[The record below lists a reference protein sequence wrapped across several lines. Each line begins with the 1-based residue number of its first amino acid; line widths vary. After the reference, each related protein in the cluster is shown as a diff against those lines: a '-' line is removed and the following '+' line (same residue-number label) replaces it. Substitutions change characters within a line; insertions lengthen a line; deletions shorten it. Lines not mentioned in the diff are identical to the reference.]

1 MIRRLLLTVLWML
14 AFTTTV
20 RADALG
26 YSKERPLLFGID
38 ADYPPM
44 EFLDSEG
51 VPHGYDIEFTRELMR
66 RLDIPYIYKPN
77 TWENISDDVLKGRVD
92 LGMMVFSPYR
102 QDMTN
107 YSRAVFRLYYQIIY
121 RTNDSGQR
129 FDVRNLSGKEIA
141 YMSSRPVTDTLTKAG
156 AHLHVITDLSK
167 AIRNLS
173 QGHYDAVICFRYQSR
188 YHIEA
193 NGLKNLRCEDLTLMP
208 REYCYV
214 SHDRQLIE
222 RINIELDKMEDEG
235 VIRSIYGNSITSFGE
250 FVIPTWV
257 WYLLAALVIAF
268 LIVIIV
274 QQHRYQRR
282 LRLEV
287 ERAQRS
293 ERLKSIFLGNVSH
306 ALRTPLNA
314 VIGFSDV
321 LSQQGETMTHE
332 DRQQLLKLI
341 NDNGQQLL
349 HFIEELL
356 ELSNI
361 EGKDQ
366 LFQRSEVRLREVM
379 EEYAETIRPTL
390 PDGLSLRVEG
400 HGGRVVVDAN
410 LLRYI
415 VMHLLSNAVE
425 NTREGQVT
433 LRYGSMQHGFYV
445 EVRDTG
451 EGLPAELKDNI
462 FSLLS
467 EKQTYVQDKVPGL
480 GLSICKAIIER
491 TGGRMGAESP
501 AEGGT
506 VVWFWAPREVKY

>member
-1 MIRRLLLTVLWML
+1 MELPEGGLTM
-14 AFTTTV
+14 TV
-20 RADALG
+20 NVVGLEDAIVKAAQLN
-26 YSKERPLLFGID
+26 KKLID
-38 ADYPPM
+38 A
-44 EFLDSEG
+44 
-51 VPHGYDIEFTRELMR
+51 I
-66 RLDIPYIYKPN
+66 N
-77 TWENISDDVLKGRVD
+77 T
-92 LGMMVFSPYR
+92 
-102 QDMTN
+102 
-107 YSRAVFRLYYQIIY
+107 
-121 RTNDSGQR
+121 
-129 FDVRNLSGKEIA
+129 
-141 YMSSRPVTDTLTKAG
+141 
-156 AHLHVITDLSK
+156 
-167 AIRNLS
+167 
-173 QGHYDAVICFRYQSR
+173 
-188 YHIEA
+188 
-193 NGLKNLRCEDLTLMP
+193 
-208 REYCYV
+208 
-214 SHDRQLIE
+214 
-222 RINIELDKMEDEG
+222 ELDKMEDEG

-314 VIGFSDV
+314 VIGFSEV
-321 LSQQGETMTHE
+321 LSQQGETMIHE

-366 LFQRSEVRLREVM
+366 LFQRSEVRLREAM
-379 EEYAETIRPTL
+379 EEYAESIRPTL

-400 HGGRVVVDAN
+400 HGGRVVLDAN

-433 LRYGSMQHGFYV
+433 LRYGSMQQGFYV

-451 EGLPAELKDNI
+451 EGLPAELKENI

>member
-1 MIRRLLLTVLWML
+1 MIRCLLLTVLWML
-14 AFTTTV
+14 AFTTTA
-20 RADALG
+20 RADVLG

-121 RTNDSGQR
+121 RTNDSGRR
-129 FDVRNLSGKEIA
+129 FDVRNLAGKEIA

-173 QGHYDAVICFRYQSR
+173 MGHYDAVICFRYQSR

-222 RINIELDKMEDEG
+222 RINRELDKMEEEG
-235 VIRSIYGNSITSFGE
+235 VIRSIYGSSITSFGDFE
-250 FVIPTWV
+250 IP
-257 WYLLAALVIAF
+257 AC
-268 LIVIIV
+268 
-274 QQHRYQRR
+274 

-321 LSQQGETMTHE
+321 LSQEDKTMTDE
-332 DRQQLLKLI
+332 DRQNLLKLI
-341 NDNGQQLL
+341 NENGQQLL

-379 EEYAETIRPTL
+379 EKYAESIRPTL

-400 HGGRVVVDAN
+400 HGGRVVLDAN

-425 NTREGQVT
+425 NTPEGQVT
-433 LRYGSMQHGFYV
+433 LRYGSMQQGFYV

-451 EGLPAELKDNI
+451 KGLPAELKENI

-491 TGGRMGAESP
+491 TGGKMGAESP
-501 AEGGT
+501 ADGGT